1 MTRILVVCVAGVAL
15 TAVPGLC
22 QTNHCSLTCFGTR
35 PGETAPEIARRLTG
49 SANNVDELWFQIYD
63 PASNRFL
70 PKAEYGAL
78 QPGWRA
84 CLLAARIDSAE
95 LPRQVAPE
103 HDAYDSRIRR
113 VADMP
118 EAWWALSCLVAVLVT
133 WETLAVR
140 FAPSRT
146 ALVTAMTGFG
156 HRFVGEFERP
166 LRRAGSTTLP
176 LDSRLRPQPARRRL
190 DILLAPHVGR
200 SYPNLADHRTNVEY
214 DVGRVM
220 RQLGDN
226 RFVAERLFTN
236 GRWVVVRCSVR
247 MDLAD
252 GGET

>member
-1 MTRILVVCVAGVAL
+1 MTRILVVCMAGVAL

-22 QTNHCSLTCFGTR
+22 QTNRGSLTCFGTK

-49 SANNVDELWFQIYD
+49 STSNVDELWFQIYD

-95 LPRQVAPE
+95 LPRQVAPA
-103 HDAYDSRIRR
+103 HATYDSWIRR
-113 VADMP
+113 
-118 EAWWALSCLVAVLVT
+118 
-133 WETLAVR
+133 
-140 FAPSRT
+140 
-146 ALVTAMTGFG
+146 VTAMTGFG

-176 LDSRLRPQPARRRL
+176 VDSRLRPQPARRRL

-220 RQLGDN
+220 KQLGDD